1 MKYIVT
7 LLLVAVTL
15 AATAQKGQTQT
26 VHGIIMDKASEA
38 PLVGA
43 NIVLVGSNP
52 PLGTATNEKG
62 YYELQGVP
70 VGRRTFVVSY
80 LGYNTGTMSEVLVE
94 SGKEVILDISLEEK
108 VNNIKEVT
116 ISDNK
121 KERPINEFSTV
132 SARSFSMEEVTRYS
146 GGRNDVGRLVS
157 NFAGVSTSSDSRNDI
172 IVRGN
177 SPSGVLWMLEGV
189 PIPNPNHFSTLGT
202 TGGPVS
208 ALNTNLIRNSDFMTG
223 AFPAQYGNANSSV
236 FDVGFRSGNKQKHEF
251 LFELDLFSGFELM
264 AEGPLSKKKG
274 GSYIVSYR
282 YSFAGIGAALG
293 LPIGTKSTPQYQDLN
308 FKIDLPDTKKAG
320 HFSIFGLG
328 AYSFI
333 NFLAKNFSST
343 DLFALPDQD
352 TYPKSG
358 TGILGVKHTIN
369 IGTKA
374 YVRTTLAGTATASL
388 YDQYNYLDSVTRQ
401 YTVNDKDM
409 TYTVR
414 LNSYYNEKFNSK
426 LNFRAGATAEMYY
439 LSSKLLTRDGY
450 PDWVSVRDYKGTMA
464 LLQPYAQAQYKF
476 NDKLTLTGGLHSQV
490 LTLNGRWSL
499 EPRAALAYYFLPG
512 QSLTLAYGL
521 HSQMQPLPVYFY
533 KGRNADGSYDDSN
546 QKLDFTRS
554 HHIVLAYDVKFAH
567 DWRIKVEPYIQFI
580 TGAPVSGTAPTFSE
594 LNSGAN
600 FVFPDQGFLTNTGV
614 GRNMG
619 VELTLEKFFSKGY
632 YGLFTTSIF
641 DSKYKGYD
649 GVWRNTAFNN
659 HYVFNLLAGKEFKV
673 GKKKR
678 NVVTTDFKFSTSGG
692 KWYSP
697 IDTTASRAA
706 GKEVRDETQAY
717 SKQYSPYLR
726 LDVKVGYRFNANKK
740 KVSHSFYLDFQ
751 NVTFQQNVFVEQYN
765 KVTNSINT
773 IYQIGFFP
781 DVMYKIQF

>member
-1 MKYIVT
+1 MKYLIT
-7 LLLVAVTL
+7 LLLIAVTL
-15 AATAQKGQTQT
+15 GATAQKGQTQT
-26 VHGIIMDKASEA
+26 IHGIITDKASEA

-52 PLGTATNEKG
+52 PLGAANDDKG
-62 YYELQGVP
+62 YYVLQGVP

-80 LGYNTGTMSEVLVE
+80 LGYNSSTISEVLVE
-94 SGKEVILDISLEEK
+94 SGKEVILDVSMEEK

-236 FDVGFRSGNKQKHEF
+236 FDVGFRSGNKEKHEF

-274 GSYIVSYR
+274 GSYAVSYR

-358 TGILGVKHTIN
+358 TGMYVVKPIW
-369 IGTKA
+369 
-374 YVRTTLAGTATASL
+374 TLA
-388 YDQYNYLDSVTRQ
+388 
-401 YTVNDKDM
+401 DKFLGGVF
-409 TYTVR
+409 TI
-414 LNSYYNEKFNSK
+414 SK
-426 LNFRAGATAEMYY
+426 VLF
-439 LSSKLLTRDGY
+439 
-450 PDWVSVRDYKGTMA
+450 
-464 LLQPYAQAQYKF
+464 
-476 NDKLTLTGGLHSQV
+476 SQ
-490 LTLNGRWSL
+490 S
-499 EPRAALAYYFLPG
+499 
-512 QSLTLAYGL
+512 
-521 HSQMQPLPVYFY
+521 
-533 KGRNADGSYDDSN
+533 
-546 QKLDFTRS
+546 
-554 HHIVLAYDVKFAH
+554 
-567 DWRIKVEPYIQFI
+567 
-580 TGAPVSGTAPTFSE
+580 
-594 LNSGAN
+594 
-600 FVFPDQGFLTNTGV
+600 
-614 GRNMG
+614 
-619 VELTLEKFFSKGY
+619 
-632 YGLFTTSIF
+632 
-641 DSKYKGYD
+641 
-649 GVWRNTAFNN
+649 
-659 HYVFNLLAGKEFKV
+659 
-673 GKKKR
+673 
-678 NVVTTDFKFSTSGG
+678 
-692 KWYSP
+692 
-697 IDTTASRAA
+697 
-706 GKEVRDETQAY
+706 
-717 SKQYSPYLR
+717 
-726 LDVKVGYRFNANKK
+726 
-740 KVSHSFYLDFQ
+740 
-751 NVTFQQNVFVEQYN
+751 
-765 KVTNSINT
+765 
-773 IYQIGFFP
+773 
-781 DVMYKIQF
+781 